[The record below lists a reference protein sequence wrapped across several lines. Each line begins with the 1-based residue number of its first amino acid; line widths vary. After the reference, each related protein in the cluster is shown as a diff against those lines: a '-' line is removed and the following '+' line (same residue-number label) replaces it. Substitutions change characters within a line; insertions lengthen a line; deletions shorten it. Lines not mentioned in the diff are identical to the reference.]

1 MLLALLMVKL
11 VCVCVMFM
19 LCAAFTVSE
28 IRVRFTCAF
37 VMITV
42 VYYYVIYMWTEHV
55 IQPKYMYS
63 THRFIY
69 INISCFRCT
78 QETEREKGIN
88 RHNIHQ
94 IVAYVIYILSTW
106 TYSYIRTYID
116 WSYRLFIYL
125 YIITLDCRRVNSLLY
140 SHYSTNIVCN
150 AFASHILSIV
160 W

>member
-11 VCVCVMFM
+11 VCVCYVHVVCCVYCVRNTCTLYLRFCDDYRRLLLCYIHVNM
-19 LCAAFTVSE
+19 LYNRSIC
-28 IRVRFTCAF
+28 
-37 VMITV
+37 
-42 VYYYVIYMWTEHV
+42 
-55 IQPKYMYS
+55 

-78 QETEREKGIN
+78 HETEREKGIN